1 MLDLRL
7 GTFNTENLFD
17 RVKVFV
23 DVPDFGLA
31 DSLLGMVDALRDLLA
46 QATYTDATKAQI
58 LDYYLTQKLDDYV
71 FVRED
76 IGKLWKY
83 TSGGAIVG
91 VAAGGSGDWEGSV
104 VFKRSEFGDKA
115 RANTARVVKD
125 IKADVLCV
133 VEVEN
138 RDTLKA
144 FDTHLLG
151 SRYKYEMLIDANDP
165 RGIDVG
171 LYSKHPLGRMVTH
184 MFDKVG
190 NAPVFSRDCLEIE
203 VLLPD
208 GEPLYLLLNH
218 LKSKGYDYDG
228 KSDQKRKRQ
237 ATRVHEILGQYQL
250 DSQRVVV
257 VGDFND
263 TPDSPQLQPLLD
275 TQDLYDV
282 LELQFGADISKRWTY
297 HYRSFDQIDFLLVS
311 RPLKDAFR
319 SAGVIRRGL
328 YGLHKLTS
336 APGSHVSEE
345 REYDT
350 VTRFSNQASDHG
362 AVWASFKL

>member
-23 DVPDFGLA
+23 EAPDFGLA
-31 DSLLGMVDALRDLLA
+31 DSLLGMIDALRDLLA
-46 QATYTDATKAQI
+46 ESTYTDAAKAQI
-58 LDYYLTQKLDDYV
+58 LDYYLDQKLDDYV
-71 FVRED
+71 LVRED

-83 TSGGAIVG
+83 APGGVIVG
-91 VAAGGSGDWEGSV
+91 VAAGGSGDWQGSI
-104 VFKRSEFGDKA
+104 VFKRSEFNDRA
-115 RANTARVVKD
+115 RGNTARVVKAAE
-125 IKADVLCV
+125 ADVLCV
-133 VEVEN
+133 VEVED
-138 RDTLKA
+138 RPALKA

-171 LYSKHPLGRMVTH
+171 LYSKYPLGRLVTH
-184 MFDKVG
+184 MFDRIG
-190 NAPVFSRDCLEIE
+190 RAPVFSRDCLEIE

-208 GEPLYLLLNH
+208 GEPLYVLLNH

-237 ATRVHEILGQYQL
+237 ATRIREILGNYQL
-250 DSQRVVV
+250 ASQRVAV

-263 TPDSPQLQPLLD
+263 TPDSPQLRPLL
-275 TQDLYDV
+275 TTPDLHDV
-282 LELQFGADISKRWTY
+282 LELQFGGDMSKRWTY
-297 HYRSFDQIDFLLVS
+297 HYRTFDQIDFLLVS
-311 RPLKDAFR
+311 RPLKDAFQA
-319 SAGVIRRGL
+319 AGVIRQGI

-336 APGSHVSEE
+336 APNASVAEE

-362 AVWASFKL
+362 AVWARFKL